1 MVSAPGSN
9 SSSDLEEVVGIVRGS
24 DGREEPLPWMGEGEG
39 GDGND
44 GGGKDHELMSSRR
57 KKSGGDGGDSSYMA
71 KAKTVKGRLG
81 LASDPEEL
89 QAELREFETGISG
102 SNAQGEMVEMEEEN
116 SLYMSVKEES
126 EIGHTFDCWWLE
138 GAEEDDEYGEVTE
151 GGGEEVEV
159 NDVGGPDTG
168 KLELP
173 FVPLDPA
180 WEPSDVETR
189 RSGLEARLR
198 EVEHQEGREDLDRTV
213 GQSGLRGWAGLYR
226 KGGEIDMLAS
236 TWRAHLENHG
246 WNLGTALKSLGK
258 RYQGPHLDKDRIS
271 ALLRGVKDGLDVVRE
286 IEQGGVQVPLKQD
299 LDGKIRRQDLPAR
312 ISYGCHKSA
321 RTYSTHVD
329 KKVVTDIVKGW
340 AFVVPKSCW
349 ALIPNLCISPVG
361 AVCQK
366 EKVRVVHDLTF
377 SLNYDTSLND
387 MVCKERLPECD
398 IGSVLNRFAEKA
410 YGWRM
415 LFPHEHLVV
424 RTIDVVDAF
433 RTKMVAPQDMAKF
446 SYVWRDYIVIDT
458 RLQFGYCGAP
468 GHFQRHS
475 NAMTQAHN
483 ITRWDDPRIN
493 SSYIDVPIMEHLK
506 VEEGWTSDKILA
518 MPSDKEKLSRAR
530 YEYEATREIIAD
542 ASIYIDDMIQL
553 QVNQGDRLLRS
564 AANSVR
570 VNYEAL
576 GLPGQDGQ
584 GPLGLKKFG
593 AWSSIGTLL
602 GICVDLNKMLFSLPQ
617 SKLEKLRRI
626 LFDQFPR
633 VRTTAT
639 LKEIQS
645 LVGTCRSYA
654 FCIRPGRYFLR
665 RMINVTIG
673 KGGEGKHSHRTINLD
688 EEFHRDMDWWRDIY
702 LHHEKDPDSYSL
714 PIWAHVKVR
723 PDLVVIGDS
732 SGHAGG
738 GVVLGLDIW
747 FRYDWPEEV
756 VQRLNETNAGTLME
770 ASEKTTIAHL
780 ELAIMVLGIG
790 VMIEN
795 MRTTQPLP
803 VLALCDNA
811 NAVSWHRKAGARCPK
826 ASELIRILGE
836 LETRHKVYL
845 NSRHLAGIDN
855 TLADEISGRSWQGAA
870 EYMEKG
876 GRALVKEEGWFK
888 DGESD
893 QVMLT
898 SSGLTCANHKSWNY
912 AMIPQ
917 GLWNRVLNCLLGTI
931 SGTLSPNRL

>member
-1 MVSAPGSN
+1 MVFAPDSIL
-9 SSSDLEEVVGIVRGS
+9 SSDLEEVVGIVRGS
-24 DGREEPLPWMGEGEG
+24 DGREEPLSWMGEGEG

-44 GGGKDHELMSSRR
+44 GGRKENELSTSSRR
-57 KKSGGDGGDSSYMA
+57 KKPGGDGGDSSDMV
-71 KAKTVKGRLG
+71 KEKTVKGRLG

-89 QAELREFETGISG
+89 QSELREFETRISG
-102 SNAQGEMVEMEEEN
+102 RSAQGETVERDDEY
-116 SLYMSVKEES
+116 SLYMSLEES
-126 EIGHTFDCWWLE
+126 EAGHTWAYWVDGE
-138 GAEEDDEYGEVTE
+138 EEEEDM
-151 GGGEEVEV
+151 EEREEEKVEDSD
-159 NDVGGPDTG
+159 NRPPDTG

-180 WEPSDVETR
+180 WEPSDVETC
-189 RSGLEARLR
+189 RSRLEARLMEMER
-198 EVEHQEGREDLDRTV
+198 QAERTELQQ
-213 GQSGLRGWAGLYR
+213 GAGSYWAGPYR
-226 KGGEIDMLAS
+226 RGGEICMLAS
-236 TWRAHLENHG
+236 TWRDHLVKHG
-246 WNLGTALKSLGK
+246 WDLGTALKYLGK
-258 RYQGPHLDKDRIS
+258 RYLGPHLDKDRIR
-271 ALLRGVKDGLDVVRE
+271 ALLRGVRDGPDVVQE
-286 IEQGGVQVPLKQD
+286 TEQGGVLVPLKQD
-299 LDGKIRRQDLPAR
+299 QDGRIRRQDLPAR
-312 ISYGCHKSA
+312 IAYGCHKSA
-321 RTYSTHVD
+321 RIYSAHVD
-329 KKVVTDIVKGW
+329 KKVATDMVKGW
-340 AFVVPKSCW
+340 ALVVPKSCW
-349 ALIPNLCISPVG
+349 ELIPGLCISPVG

-377 SLNYDTSLND
+377 SLNHDTSLND
-387 MVCKERLPECD
+387 MVCKEMLPECD
-398 IGSVLNRFAEKA
+398 IGSVFNRFAERA

-415 LFPHEHLVV
+415 LFPREHLVV

-475 NAMTQAHN
+475 NAMTEAHN
-483 ITRWDDPRIN
+483 FTRWDDPRID
-493 SSYIDVPIMEHLK
+493 SYLNVPIMEHLK
-506 VEEGWTSDKILA
+506 VEESWTPERIMD
-518 MPSDKEKLSRAR
+518 MPWDNMKLSHAR
-530 YEYEATREIIAD
+530 DEYEATKEIIND
-542 ASIYIDDMIQL
+542 ASIYIDDMLQL
-553 QVNQGDRLLRS
+553 QVNIGDRLIRS

-593 AWSSIGTLL
+593 AWSSTGTLL
-602 GICVDLNKMLFSLPQ
+602 GINVDLNKMLFSLPQ

-633 VRTTAT
+633 TRTTAT

-673 KGGEGKHSHRTINLD
+673 KGGGKRSHRLIILD

-738 GVVLGLDIW
+738 GVVLGLDVW
-747 FRYDWPEEV
+747 FRCDWPEEV
-756 VQRLNETNAGTLME
+756 VQRLNDTNAGTLME
-770 ASEKTTIAHL
+770 DPNKTTIAHL
-780 ELAIMVLGIG
+780 ELAVMVLGLG

-803 VLALCDNA
+803 VLVLCDNA

-855 TLADEISGRSWQGAA
+855 TLADEISRRSWQGAA
-870 EYMEKG
+870 EYMEEG
-876 GRALVKEEGWFK
+876 AVKEVVKDGAWFK
-888 DGESD
+888 EGENE
-893 QVMLT
+893 QVLMSAAATGLT
-898 SSGLTCANHKSWNY
+898 STNHMSWKY

-917 GLWNRVLNCLLGTI
+917 GLWNRVLSCLLGTT
-931 SGTLSPNRL
+931 SGIPSPSRL

>member
-446 SYVWRDYIVIDT
+446 SYVWRDYI
-458 RLQFGYCGAP
+458 
-468 GHFQRHS
+468 
-475 NAMTQAHN
+475 
-483 ITRWDDPRIN
+483 
-493 SSYIDVPIMEHLK
+493 
-506 VEEGWTSDKILA
+506 
-518 MPSDKEKLSRAR
+518 
-530 YEYEATREIIAD
+530 
-542 ASIYIDDMIQL
+542 
-553 QVNQGDRLLRS
+553 
-564 AANSVR
+564 
-570 VNYEAL
+570 
-576 GLPGQDGQ
+576 
-584 GPLGLKKFG
+584 
-593 AWSSIGTLL
+593 
-602 GICVDLNKMLFSLPQ
+602 
-617 SKLEKLRRI
+617 
-626 LFDQFPR
+626 
-633 VRTTAT
+633 
-639 LKEIQS
+639 
-645 LVGTCRSYA
+645 
-654 FCIRPGRYFLR
+654 
-665 RMINVTIG
+665 
-673 KGGEGKHSHRTINLD
+673 
-688 EEFHRDMDWWRDIY
+688 
-702 LHHEKDPDSYSL
+702 
-714 PIWAHVKVR
+714 
-723 PDLVVIGDS
+723 
-732 SGHAGG
+732 
-738 GVVLGLDIW
+738 
-747 FRYDWPEEV
+747 
-756 VQRLNETNAGTLME
+756 
-770 ASEKTTIAHL
+770 
-780 ELAIMVLGIG
+780 
-790 VMIEN
+790 
-795 MRTTQPLP
+795 
-803 VLALCDNA
+803 CD
-811 NAVSWHRKAGARCPK
+811 
-826 ASELIRILGE
+826 
-836 LETRHKVYL
+836 
-845 NSRHLAGIDN
+845 
-855 TLADEISGRSWQGAA
+855 
-870 EYMEKG
+870 
-876 GRALVKEEGWFK
+876 
-888 DGESD
+888 
-893 QVMLT
+893 
-898 SSGLTCANHKSWNY
+898 
-912 AMIPQ
+912 
-917 GLWNRVLNCLLGTI
+917 
-931 SGTLSPNRL
+931 